1 MGCRI
6 LASNDYR
13 ITCSFASHQARIKWK
28 NHIFGVD
35 ITTAAATTC
44 AITAHSDGVV
54 RRVISYIS
62 AHEMDKQGY
71 GFGNQIILEHQNGIC
86 TVYSH
91 LAPGTISVK
100 EGMNVKARQALAY
113 MGNTG
118 TSTGAHLD
126 FSCIR
131 LKPGYA
137 ASDIDLVKDVDVKF
151 NALDP
156 ELYLDADLPAAQP
169 EAEAAV
175 YNRVQAGSFANP
187 EYALRRYDLLKAK
200 GYPVIIKY
208 HDDHYRT
215 QVGAYTNY
223 SNAQTMKARLDADGI
238 DCYITTEAGT
248 DIDAESIR
256 ALIS

>member
-1 MGCRI
+1 MGCRV
-6 LASNDYR
+6 LESNDYR
-13 ITCSFASHQARIKWK
+13 ITCSYASHQARIKGK

-54 RRVISYIS
+54 RRAINYIS
-62 AHEMDKQGY
+62 GHEMDRQGY
-71 GFGNQIILEHQNGIC
+71 GFGNQIIIEHRNGIC
-86 TVYSH
+86 TIYSH
-91 LAPGTISVK
+91 LAPGTVNAS
-100 EGMNVKARQALAY
+100 EWLNVKAGQVIAY

-131 LKPGYA
+131 LKPGYNV
-137 ASDIDLVKDVDVKF
+137 SDIDLVKDVDIKF

-175 YNRVQAGSFANP
+175 YNRVQAGSFSNP
-187 EYALRRYDLLKAK
+187 EYALRRFDLLKVK

-208 HDDHYRT
+208 HDGHYRT
-215 QVGAYTNY
+215 QVGAYTDYN
-223 SNAQTMKARLDADGI
+223 NALKTKARLDADGI

-248 DIDAESIR
+248 DIDVESIR